1 MTALDTPHCI
11 TQCGALACRRDGA
24 YRLCLPSRD
33 SGSQGKHR
41 PRLTYNNGS
50 TTLAGDPDSAK
61 CIFFGQHEAYPV
73 EILGKTTQYY
83 LTSLPR
89 PPGPEGSR
97 LCLIDQL
104 LLL

>member
-1 MTALDTPHCI
+1 MLFHAGVTAHTDYASHRETLD
-11 TQCGALACRRDGA
+11 
-24 YRLCLPSRD
+24 
-33 SGSQGKHR
+33 KHR

-50 TTLAGDPDSAK
+50 TTLAGDPESAK
-61 CIFFGQHEAYPV
+61 CIFCGQHEAYPV